1 VRRGIVHRAVENG
14 LRRFLTLTLDP
25 KKLPPGLDVAG
36 KIDYLY
42 GVWRKMRVYLRRKLG
57 KSLMFISVVEL
68 QKNGNPHLHML
79 VGSFL
84 PKKWISA
91 AWQAL
96 GGGSF
101 TRIQHADIHRVA
113 AYIAKYVTDDSL
125 GHLPAGTRR
134 FSTSRGLSLF
144 ERSTGKPGAWILVR
158 PSIEFWRERVP
169 EVLTEKYDTEQDG
182 ARSLVSF
189 VATQILSFLAA
200 RLESPFGPK
209 LSIEVGPR

>member
-25 KKLPPGLDVAG
+25 KKLPSGLDVAG
-36 KIDYLY
+36 KIEYLY

-57 KSLMFISVVEL
+57 KSLVFISVVEL

-84 PKKWISA
+84 PKEWISA
-91 AWQAL
+91 AWEKL

-101 TRIQHADIHRVA
+101 TRIEYADMHRVA

-125 GHLPAGTRR
+125 QELPAGTRR
-134 FSTSRGLSLF
+134 FSTSRGLALF
-144 ERSTGKPGAWILVR
+144 ERSKSNGIWVLVKA
-158 PSIEFWRERVP
+158 PIEYWRERAAGITV
-169 EVLTEKYDTEQDG
+169 EEYETEQDG
-182 ARSLVSF
+182 ARQLAWFVASLVPPA
-189 VATQILSFLAA
+189 VAA
-200 RLESPFGPK
+200 RLNNNAGGK
-209 LSIEVGPR
+209 MWMEV